1 MATRMQQ
8 RRGTSEQWTSAN
20 PILNVGEIGYETD
33 TNQFKIGDGTNHWD
47 DLAYFLDE
55 TALSTSLGDYVET
68 SLLGVP
74 DGVATLNSDGVL
86 DSSQLPDIS
95 EITSDTMNDVL
106 IAGSGITKDYDD
118 NGNTITLSVDV
129 SVLDEMSQDAIDAA
143 LTAGNG
149 ITKDY
154 DDAANTITIGINS
167 NVVATLSD
175 SQTLNNKSI
184 NLANNTISG
193 TVSQFNTALSDA
205 SFITSTDTG
214 TVTSAL
220 IADETIVNADISNTA
235 AIAQSKIA
243 DLTTDLASKANLS
256 GATFTGGVNGTNLT
270 LSGNLIVNGT
280 TTNLNSTNLV
290 IEDKNIVL
298 GDTDTP
304 SDATADG
311 GGITLKGSTDKTFN
325 WIDSTDA
332 WTSSEHLNL
341 STGKEYKINNTSL
354 KNVSETLTNK
364 TIDGVI
370 LTGTLTAGGG
380 TGTSGQVLESTANGV
395 QWATVSAGVDEAM
408 IIMGAY

>member
-143 LTAGNG
+143 LTAGSG
-149 ITKDY
+149 IT
-154 DDAANTITIGINS
+154 I
-167 NVVATLSD
+167 
-175 SQTLNNKSI
+175 
-184 NLANNTISG
+184 
-193 TVSQFNTALSDA
+193 
-205 SFITSTDTG
+205 
-214 TVTSAL
+214 
-220 IADETIVNADISNTA
+220 
-235 AIAQSKIA
+235 
-243 DLTTDLASKANLS
+243 
-256 GATFTGGVNGTNLT
+256 
-270 LSGNLIVNGT
+270 SGNLIVNGT